1 MAKLSD
7 AEQDVIN
14 RKLRRLYGAHVK
26 KIHRYRRKSKFNGR
40 QFSAICED
48 HGVIIEWTVRGLKVR
63 EAILNHL
70 KGAHD

>member
-1 MAKLSD
+1 MAKLSQ

-14 RKLRRLYGAHVK
+14 RKLRRLYGAHVN

-40 QFSAICED
+40 QFSATCEE
-48 HGVIIEWTVRGLKVR
+48 HGVIIEWTVRGRKVR